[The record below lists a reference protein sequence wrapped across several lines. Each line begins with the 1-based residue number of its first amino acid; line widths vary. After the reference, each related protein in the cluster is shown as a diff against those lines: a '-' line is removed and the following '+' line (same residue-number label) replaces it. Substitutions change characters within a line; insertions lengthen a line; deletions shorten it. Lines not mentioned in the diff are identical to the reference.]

1 MIIVYAN
8 INSNTSFINELLLL
22 KDNLY
27 KCLDIISFVV
37 VQNIVNKRIVNKQM
51 HLSIYII
58 DVNEVILK
66 ARLYVIKDIKV
77 VIILVN
83 NILKVS

>member
-27 KCLDIISFVV
+27 KCLDTISFVV
-37 VQNIVNKRIVNKQM
+37 VQNIVNKRIVDKQM
-51 HLSIYII
+51 HLPIYII

-83 NILKVS
+83 ILKVS

>member
-27 KCLDIISFVV
+27 KCLDTISFVV
-37 VQNIVNKRIVNKQM
+37 VQNIVNKRIVDKQM

-83 NILKVS
+83 ILKVS